1 MPGEARMENIDKP
14 EKQVIEELKN
24 SNRDFSELSFQNNDF
39 EEKLKSLI
47 LDNVVDPIFVHD
59 LQGNFIYVNQNAC
72 KSLGYTKDELM
83 KLNLHDLVIPKFEH
97 ALNTQIKELEV
108 KNTLILQTAQFRK
121 DKSVL
126 PVEIHAKIIE
136 FHGEKIIFSIAKD
149 ITHRKKIEKTV
160 KEREKHLSL
169 ITDNMLDLIYQVNK
183 KGIFEYVSPSIKDL
197 LGYETEDIIG
207 KKDTELIKIVHPDDL
222 SMIIN
227 AIQKAITTLK
237 PRRIQHRYRHAD
249 GHYIWV
255 ETIGNPLSNEKG
267 EFSGAVYI
275 TRDIQELKMVEN
287 QLKSSLE
294 EKEVLLKEIHHRVK
308 NNMQIISS
316 LLNLQS
322 KCLEDENA
330 ARILKESRDRVKS
343 MAIVHEKL
351 YQSSDLSRIDFSEY
365 TKKLVYDLLSSYG
378 VNSKFI
384 KDSIKVE
391 NILLDINFAIP
402 CGLIINELVSN
413 SIKHAFPN
421 GRGEISVEFYLKS
434 NKHILIIADNG
445 VGFPEDLDFQNT
457 ETLGLRLVNA
467 LVTQL
472 YGKIELYRDEGTTFK
487 IIF

>member
-1 MPGEARMENIDKP
+1 MENIDNP
-14 EKQVIEELKN
+14 EKQVIGELKN
-24 SNRDFSELSFQNNDF
+24 SNRDFSELSHQNNDF

-47 LDNVVDPIFVHD
+47 LDNIVDPIFVHD

-83 KLNLHDLVIPKFEH
+83 KLNLHDLVIPQFEH

-108 KNTLILQTAQFRK
+108 KNKLILQTAHFRK

-126 PVEIHAKIIE
+126 PVEINAKIIE

-149 ITHRKKIEKTV
+149 ITHQKKIEKTV

-197 LGYETEDIIG
+197 LGYETKDIIG
-207 KKDTELIKIVHPDDL
+207 KKDIELIKIVHPDDL
-222 SMIIN
+222 NMIIN

-287 QLKSSLE
+287 RLKSSLK

-322 KCLEDENA
+322 KCLNDENA
-330 ARILKESRDRVKS
+330 IRILKESRDRVKS

-351 YQSSDLSRIDFSEY
+351 YQSDDFSRINFAEY
-365 TKKLVYDLLSSYG
+365 IKKLLYDLLSSYG
-378 VNSKFI
+378 INSKFI
-384 KDSIKVE
+384 KQKINVE
-391 NILLDINFAIP
+391 NILMDINLAIP

-413 SIKHAFPN
+413 SIKHAFPE
-421 GRGEISVEFYLKS
+421 GMGEISIEFYSKS
-434 NKHILIIADNG
+434 DKHVLIIADNG

>member
-1 MPGEARMENIDKP
+1 MENIDKP
-14 EKQVIEELKN
+14 EKQIIEELKN
-24 SNRDFSELSFQNNDF
+24 SNRDFSELSHQKNDL

-83 KLNLHDLVIPKFEH
+83 KLNLHDLVIPQFEQII
-97 ALNTQIKELEV
+97 TPRIKELET
-108 KNTLILQTAQFRK
+108 KKELKFQTAYFRK
-121 DKSVL
+121 DGSIL
-126 PVEIHAKIIE
+126 PLEIHARIIE
-136 FHGEKIIFSIAKD
+136 FHNEKLIFSIAKD
-149 ITHRKKIEKTV
+149 ITNYKRIVEAI

-183 KGIFEYVSPSIKDL
+183 KGIFEYVSPSLKDL
-197 LGYETEDIIG
+197 LGYEVEDVIG
-207 KKDTELIKIVHPDDL
+207 KKDIELIKIVHPDDL
-222 SMIIN
+222 NIIIN
-227 AIQKAITTLK
+227 AIQTAIATLK
-237 PRRIQHRYRHAD
+237 PKRIQHRYKHAD

-275 TRDIQELKMVEN
+275 TRDIQELKRIEN

-322 KCLEDENA
+322 KCLKDENA
-330 ARILKESRDRVKS
+330 IRILKESRDRVKS

-351 YQSSDLSRIDFSEY
+351 YQSDNFSRINFAEY
-365 TKKLVYDLLSSYG
+365 IKKLLYDLLSSYG
-378 VNSKFI
+378 INSKFI
-384 KDSIKVE
+384 KQKINVE

-421 GRGEISVEFYLKS
+421 GRGEIGVEFYLKS

-445 VGFPEDLDFQNT
+445 VGFPEYLDFQNT

>member
-1 MPGEARMENIDKP
+1 MENIDNP
-14 EKQVIEELKN
+14 EKQVIGEFKN
-24 SNRDFSELSFQNNDF
+24 SNRDFSELSHQNNDF

-47 LDNVVDPIFVHD
+47 LDNIVDPIFVHD

-108 KNTLILQTAQFRK
+108 KNKLILQTAHFRK

-126 PVEIHAKIIE
+126 PVEINAKIIE

-149 ITHRKKIEKTV
+149 ITHQKKIEKTV

-197 LGYETEDIIG
+197 LGYETKDIIG
-207 KKDTELIKIVHPDDL
+207 KKDIELIKIVHPDDVN
-222 SMIIN
+222 MIIN

-255 ETIGNPLSNEKG
+255 ETIGNPLSNEKS

-287 QLKSSLE
+287 RLKSSLE
-294 EKEVLLKEIHHRVK
+294 EKEVLLKEIHHSQK
-308 NNMQIISS
+308 
-316 LLNLQS
+316 
-322 KCLEDENA
+322 
-330 ARILKESRDRVKS
+330 
-343 MAIVHEKL
+343 
-351 YQSSDLSRIDFSEY
+351 
-365 TKKLVYDLLSSYG
+365 
-378 VNSKFI
+378 
-384 KDSIKVE
+384 
-391 NILLDINFAIP
+391 
-402 CGLIINELVSN
+402 
-413 SIKHAFPN
+413 
-421 GRGEISVEFYLKS
+421 
-434 NKHILIIADNG
+434 
-445 VGFPEDLDFQNT
+445 
-457 ETLGLRLVNA
+457 
-467 LVTQL
+467 
-472 YGKIELYRDEGTTFK
+472 
-487 IIF
+487 